1 MSVFQGVF
9 LGYLLGV
16 CATMLCV
23 RLNGGRLCGDNK
35 KEAPDDDAASEPEQA
50 KMDKISISQKI
61 QVGKKE
67 RSTKWKR

>member
-1 MSVFQGVF
+1 MEAWRFMF
-9 LGYLLGV
+9 LGYIIGAL
-16 CATMLCV
+16 ATMLCV

-50 KMDKISISQKI
+50 KMDKISISQKM